1 MRSIAPHCVIPS
13 RRRVL
18 IYIIC
23 PSYSLALPLFFQH
36 PSIHGRRLFAEFG
49 GRETNSRIKFSNYLF
64 KKKCPFSRRK
74 FLMTFFM
81 DRIVSVFRLSLF
93 TINLILCNLYDPFLA
108 EKPLFLNKTFLHDN
122 FFSRLVLCHASN
134 NTTSQN
140 IGGTNAW
147 AVPHLKFGG
156 TVPALPL

>member
-1 MRSIAPHCVIPS
+1 MGGDFSPS
-13 RRRVL
+13 LGDGKQIRG
-18 IYIIC
+18 
-23 PSYSLALPLFFQH
+23 SNFQ
-36 PSIHGRRLFAEFG
+36 ITF
-49 GRETNSRIKFSNYLF
+49 F

-122 FFSRLVLCHASN
+122 FF
-134 NTTSQN
+134 
-140 IGGTNAW
+140 
-147 AVPHLKFGG
+147 
-156 TVPALPL
+156 